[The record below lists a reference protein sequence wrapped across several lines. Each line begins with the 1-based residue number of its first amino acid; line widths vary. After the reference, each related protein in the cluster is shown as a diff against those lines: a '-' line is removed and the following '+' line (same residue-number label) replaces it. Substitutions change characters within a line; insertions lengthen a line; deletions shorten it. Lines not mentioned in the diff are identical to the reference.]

1 MFKIPSTFLT
11 GTCPLSGRAQDV
23 ARMATEKI
31 NPSLR
36 RLGKRGIADYYKMEN
51 WRGGLEGIVL
61 ESVEHGR

>member
-23 ARMATEKI
+23 ARMATKKI

-36 RLGKRGIADYYKMEN
+36 RLG
-51 WRGGLEGIVL
+51 
-61 ESVEHGR
+61 